1 VELIDKVMVYDVS
14 GKLIQEKKK
23 VENTELILSGIN
35 APEQV
40 FIVKVFLINGTT
52 KKSFLDTQKIFL
64 KSHSLLR
71 MGFFIIWF
79 FINQY
84 VWIFRW

>member
-23 VENTELILSGIN
+23 VENMELILSGIN

-40 FIVKVFLINGTT
+40 L
-52 KKSFLDTQKIFL
+52 S
-64 KSHSLLR
+64 
-71 MGFFIIWF
+71 
-79 FINQY
+79 
-84 VWIFRW
+84 

>member
-14 GKLIQEKKK
+14 GKLIKEKKK
-23 VENTELILSGIN
+23 IENTELILSGIN

-52 KKSFLDTQKIFL
+52 VSKI
-64 KSHSLLR
+64 
-71 MGFFIIWF
+71 I
-79 FINQY
+79 
-84 VWIFRW
+84 

>member
-14 GKLIQEKKK
+14 GKLIQERRRLKIR
-23 VENTELILSGIN
+23 LILSGIN

-52 KKSFLDTQKIFL
+52 FL
-64 KSHSLLR
+64 K
-71 MGFFIIWF
+71 II
-79 FINQY
+79 Y
-84 VWIFRW
+84 